1 MKAAELKRKRDNEA
15 DSEED
20 EVENITLLG
29 KNCLVRSYSE
39 TKFYVGKFEANFLKL
54 SMMKA
59 KLV

>member
-29 KNCLVRSYSE
+29 KNCLVQ
-39 TKFYVGKFEANFLKL
+39 
-54 SMMKA
+54 
-59 KLV
+59 